1 MFKILI
7 YILILFAT
15 VLSCPDGYMDSGN
28 TSQEDCVPELFYHN
42 SSTQQAAYFFNE
54 VYIDGSLLEPDDWV
68 GAFNGDICVGSR
80 KWDIDGCNGICDV
93 PVLGQDSQLTQGYM
107 VNGVVPTFKIFKAS
121 SLTYVDANPSQNF
134 PWSNFSTPIID
145 VLYGCE
151 NGECLQEYV
160 NANVDLFSGWN
171 WISLNIIDNDMS
183 LNSVLSSIDGNGQF
197 IKSQEYYADYYD
209 DFGWFGSLN
218 EIDNVSMY
226 KLKMYNDDNM
236 NISAFSADV
245 SNTFLNLSSGWNWI
259 GYSPQNSYDINSV
272 LSNVPFGTAEFIKS
286 QYYYSEFYE
295 ELGWFGSLEQLDPYL
310 GYLFKV
316 NEEVSFVYNEDTLNR
331 FVIDDKVSNS
341 DFEINIHNFEYNG
354 AITSAIY
361 IDEYRINTNDYIL
374 LVYNQNDT
382 LVGKAE
388 ALYFPIDGEII
399 FPLMVYG
406 NNNGDKL
413 TFKVFNKKE
422 QIYKEIN
429 QEFIFINDMI
439 LGNGNNP
446 IKMEISNIIIDY
458 SVSNPYPNPFNPI
471 ISFDLDLSYQSH
483 VDVKIYNIRGQE
495 VSIINSGILDADKH
509 SFKWHALDNPSGI
522 YFINTA
528 INRNTPI
535 VKKIVLIK

>member
-226 KLKMYNDDNM
+226 KLQMYGNDNI
-236 NISAFSADV
+236 NISGFSVDV

-259 GYSPQNSYDINSV
+259 GYCPQNSYEINTV
-272 LSNVPFGTAEFIKS
+272 LSNIPDGAAEFIKS
-286 QYYYSEFYE
+286 QYYYSDFYE

-310 GYLFKV
+310 GYLLKV
-316 NEEVSFVYNEDTLNR
+316 NEDINFTYNESVLNR
-331 FVIDDKVSNS
+331 FITDHIINRN
-341 DFEINIHNFEYNG
+341 DFEFNVHDFEYNG
-354 AITSAIY
+354 VITSAIY
-361 IDEYRINTNDYIL
+361 LNENRIDTYDYVL
-374 LVYNQNDT
+374 LAYNEDDI

-388 ALYFPIDGEII
+388 ALYFPIDGKLI

-406 NNNGDKL
+406 NNNGDRL
-413 TFKVFNKKE
+413 HFKAYNKTDDVYLK
-422 QIYKEIN
+422 ID

-446 IKMEISNIIIDY
+446 IKMETLNIIHDY
-458 SVSNPYPNPFNPI
+458 SIGSPYPNPFNPI
-471 ISFDLDLSYQSH
+471 VSFDLDLIYDSYI
-483 VDVKIYNIRGQE
+483 DVRVYNIIGQE
-495 VSIINSGILDADKH
+495 VSIIHSGILTANKH
-509 SFKWHALDNPSGI
+509 SFIWNASDNPSGI
-522 YFINTA
+522 YFINTV
-528 INRNTPI
+528 INQKEIKVN
-535 VKKIVLIK
+535 KILLMK